1 MSEDTMSATT
11 WQHPLPYGETAGG
24 WDWRFEGEGS
34 HHLLVTVRRSSGRG
48 PEYEE
53 RMSVLQA
60 AVLLRDIRDTGTDQ
74 VDALMRRR
82 ERALLAAGVDEST
95 PVVLRGSEV

>member
-1 MSEDTMSATT
+1 
-11 WQHPLPYGETAGG
+11 
-24 WDWRFEGEGS
+24 
-34 HHLLVTVRRSSGRG
+34 
-48 PEYEE
+48 
-53 RMSVLQA
+53 MSVLQA

-95 PVVLRGSEV
+95 PIVLRGSEV